1 MPREKEHNTINDSS
15 EKPSGNARR
24 FCITENPGHSC
35 SVRQVVLTIND
46 IPGFLQHLKNLSS
59 EYRSHIILFNE
70 EMMAGKAHVD
80 RALYHAF
87 RAAASGTCIS
97 SSVEIEALLYA
108 AGSRQVIEGA
118 KFGIHQGVNR
128 AYLCLCPDSE
138 EIWRILSGEIAV
150 SSDDWEIIDSS
161 KKSRL
166 LEAFNVTDK
175 ELAVTGDDRLRDLVI
190 ERVALLEVYK

>member
-1 MPREKEHNTINDSS
+1 MQRGTGHQTRRDSS
-15 EKPSGNARR
+15 EWALGKNTH
-24 FCITENPGHSC
+24 FCEPEHIGHSC
-35 SVRQVVLTIND
+35 SIRQVVCIVDD
-46 IPGFLQHLKNLSS
+46 ISGLLHHLKDLST
-59 EYRSHIILFNE
+59 EYGSHIILFNE

-80 RALYHAF
+80 SALYHAF
-87 RAAASGTCIS
+87 RAAGSGSCIS

-108 AGSRQVIEGA
+108 AGSRQVVDGA

-138 EIWRILSGEIAV
+138 EIWRILSGEMTV
-150 SSDDWEIIDSS
+150 SADDWEMIDSN

-166 LEAFNVTDK
+166 MAAFNVTDK
-175 ELAVTGDDRLRDLVI
+175 ELAVTGEDRLRDLVI

>member
-1 MPREKEHNTINDSS
+1 MPWEKEHKTINGSS
-15 EKPSGNARR
+15 ETPSGNTRR
-24 FCITENPGHSC
+24 FCIPEDPGYSC

-46 IPGFLQHLKNLSS
+46 IPGFLKRLKTLST
-59 EYRSHIILFNE
+59 EYQSHIILFNE

-118 KFGIHQGVNR
+118 KFGIHEGVNR
-128 AYLCLCPDSE
+128 AYLCLCPESDR
-138 EIWRILSGEIAV
+138 IWSILSDEMSV
-150 SSDDWEIIDSS
+150 SSENWEIIDCS
-161 KKSRL
+161 KKSQL
-166 LEAFNVTDK
+166 MAAFNVTDK
-175 ELAVTGDDRLRDLVI
+175 ELAVTGDDRLKDLVI

>member
-1 MPREKEHNTINDSS
+1 MQQGTGHQTGKAS
-15 EKPSGNARR
+15 SGNSQERDTYFR
-24 FCITENPGHSC
+24 LKGHPGHSC
-35 SVRQVVLTIND
+35 AIRQVVITVND
-46 IPGFLQHLKNLSS
+46 VSGLLQRLKNLST

-80 RALYHAF
+80 SALSHAF
-87 RAAASGTCIS
+87 RAAGAGSCIS

-138 EIWRILSGEIAV
+138 EIWSILSDEMEV
-150 SSDDWEIIDSS
+150 SPDDWEIIDGN

-166 LEAFNVTDK
+166 MAAFNVTDE
-175 ELAVTGDDRLRDLVI
+175 ELAVTGDDRLKDLVI
-190 ERVALLEVYK
+190 ERVALLDVHK